1 MVLTS
6 LWRVMDKQ
14 EIFKRLHLS
23 YLTDRE
29 NTMNVVNNMINNH
42 GVFPVTEKQLKEQ
55 IDKLAIIENSIDQV
69 SFFIAQLSQ
78 DNKDGNSTQGDHVDL
93 DSD

>member
-1 MVLTS
+1 
-6 LWRVMDKQ
+6 MDKQ